1 MVTYKSVKNDAD
13 VITYILGADAALL
26 SLGYTEHGIVHVNK
40 VAKDA
45 KDILASLEYSERDI
59 ELARI
64 AALLHDVGNMINRID
79 HEQSGALIAF
89 RLLDRMG
96 MPAEEISKIVSAIG
110 NHDEGTGV
118 PVNPI
123 AAALILGDK
132 SDVRR
137 SRVRNTDDT
146 TFDIH
151 DRVNYSATSSRLTVL
166 KEEKKVLLEI
176 ELDTQYSSVM
186 EFFEIFLERMMMC
199 RRAAAALGL
208 DFSLI
213 INGHKMA

>member
-1 MVTYKSVKNDAD
+1 MVTYKSVKNDPC
-13 VITYILGADAALL
+13 VLTYISGADAALC
-26 SLGYTEHGIVHVNK
+26 SLGYTEHGAVHVGK
-40 VAKDA
+40 VANDVKN
-45 KDILASLEYSERDI
+45 ILASLEFSARDI

-64 AALLHDVGNMINRID
+64 AALLHDVGNIVNRVD
-79 HEQSGALIAF
+79 HAHSGALIAF
-89 RLLDRMG
+89 ELLNRMG
-96 MPAEEISKIVSAIG
+96 MPADEIAKIVSAIG

-137 SRVRNTDDT
+137 SRVRNCEDT
-146 TFDIH
+146 SFDIH
-151 DRVNYSATSSRLTVL
+151 DRVNYSATESRLNVL
-166 KEEKKVLLEI
+166 KDEKTVLLEI

-199 RRAAAALGL
+199 RRAASALSL
-208 DFSLI
+208 DFSLL
-213 INGHKMA
+213 INGHKML